1 MRPRTARNLVLLAA
15 LVGCLSHDRPA
26 RAYVHAISTAGSPL
40 FWPTS
45 CESVTIY
52 LNGFTGLTSDQ
63 VAEAVAA
70 AAHAWSPEAVTC
82 PTGAGDGGAGHPYFE
97 IIPSLSS
104 GGPVPGIANDGKN
117 SIIFQSSD
125 WDGPSDGLAFTSH
138 FSDSA
143 GRILDTDIAINANSP
158 GGSGVWADLD
168 PGAPP
173 SEHGIPRF
181 DLQTALTH
189 EFGHFLGLAH
199 TCVGGSGSDE
209 GSDQSPTDDQGLAVP
224 ACEPLTAANEQAQ
237 QAVMWYEID
246 NDSVTKRALAP
257 DDVRGVCGLFPP
269 GQSPATCSA
278 NLPDDGCGCT
288 AGGFGGDRA
297 VAPPLVLA
305 ALLLRRRRT
314 R

>member
-1 MRPRTARNLVLLAA
+1 VLVSS
-15 LVGCLSHDRPA
+15 LSQARPA
-26 RAYVHAISTAGSPL
+26 QAYVHAVSDAGAPL

-45 CESVTIY
+45 CETVTIY

-63 VAEAVAA
+63 VVEAVAA
-70 AAHAWSPEAVTC
+70 AARTWSPEAVTC
-82 PTGAGDGGAGHPYFE
+82 PSGDGGVGHPYFE
-97 IIPSLSS
+97 IIPSLAS
-104 GGPVPGIANDGKN
+104 GGTAPGIANDGKN
-117 SIIFQSSD
+117 SIIFQTSD
-125 WDGPSDGLAFTSH
+125 WDGPSDGLAYTSH

-143 GRILDTDIAINANSP
+143 GRILDTDIAINASNP

-168 PGAPP
+168 PGSPS

-199 TCVGGSGSDE
+199 TCIGGSGSDE
-209 GSDQSPTDDQGLAVP
+209 GSDQSPTDDQGLPVP

-278 NLPDDGCGCT
+278 NLPDDGCGCAA
-288 AGGFGGDRA
+288 AGGPGGSHA
-297 VAPPLVLA
+297 AAPTLA
-305 ALLLRRRRT
+305 LALGTALLLRRRR
-314 R
+314 RR